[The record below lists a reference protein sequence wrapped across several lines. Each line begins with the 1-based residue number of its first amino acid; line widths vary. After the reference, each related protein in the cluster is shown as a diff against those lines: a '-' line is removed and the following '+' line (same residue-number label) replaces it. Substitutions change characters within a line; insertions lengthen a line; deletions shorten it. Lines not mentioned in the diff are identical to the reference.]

1 MEIIKKEV
9 DFNGAKLLAVKNQ
22 EKIYVG
28 VSYVCSNLGMTENQI
43 NAQRQKMQ
51 SDETLKIGIK
61 KLSVKIHGQ
70 VREQIFIELDYLP
83 LWLAKINPARFSD
96 ELKDKLLKYQ
106 LHAKDVLAKAFL
118 GKSENQV
125 STNYMN
131 RDYTSYLNE
140 IHDRENI
147 IRGLEVDKKKLI
159 EEILRINRLIQFN
172 YHMISGV
179 AKDLDNYIEIEC
191 KKFETE
197 EKITF

>member
-106 LHAKDVLAKAFL
+106 LHAKNVLAKDFL